1 MKRDGDIINGS
12 AGAEPRENGSA
23 DAEPE
28 ETGAAG
34 PSEQERRIAAL
45 LDDRDRFA
53 DAGAFLA
60 ALLSLLC
67 GEPVLEDRALAR
79 VAMALDADEDP
90 EPEAHDDD
98 HDGDYDGDGDEEG
111 DGALIRFWAELSARF
126 PDHALVAACHGNALL
141 REGLDQE
148 AMRRVDAALRLDPQ
162 VVLELDDVAGEL
174 ARLEGGPLW
183 MRFQLAELRAMLASV
198 EAADD
203 SAGDLDADNLEEI
216 AEEVRERYSEL
227 LDEYHDDPAGLL
239 KIREL
244 GALIASLEGRGVLPR
259 CLIRRGTTRS

>member
-1 MKRDGDIINGS
+1 MKRDGDSIENGP
-12 AGAEPRENGSA
+12 AMAEPGEDGS
-23 DAEPE
+23 
-28 ETGAAG
+28 TG
-34 PSEQERRIAAL
+34 PSDQEPRIAAL
-45 LDDRDRFA
+45 LDDRDGFA

-67 GEPVLEDRALAR
+67 DEPALEDRALAR
-79 VAMALDADEDP
+79 VAMALDAGDAPDED
-90 EPEAHDDD
+90 EDK
-98 HDGDYDGDGDEEG
+98 GDGDGDG
-111 DGALIRFWAELSARF
+111 DGDGEGEGALVRFWAALSARF

-141 REGLDQE
+141 REGRDQE
-148 AMRRVDAALRLDPQ
+148 AMERVDAAIRLDPQ

-198 EAADD
+198 EAAAD
-203 SAGDLDADNLEEI
+203 SPGDPDVDNPEEI

-227 LDEYHDDPAGLL
+227 LDDYHDDPAGLMH
-239 KIREL
+239 IRKL